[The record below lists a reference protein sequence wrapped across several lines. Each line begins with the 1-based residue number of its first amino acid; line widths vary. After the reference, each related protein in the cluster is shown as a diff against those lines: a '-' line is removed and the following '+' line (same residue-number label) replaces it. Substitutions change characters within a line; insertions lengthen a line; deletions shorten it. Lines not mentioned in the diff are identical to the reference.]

1 MENKQ
6 ILIVDDEPKVAFFL
20 GRSLKLA
27 DQECEVNTAK
37 SGEEALEI
45 LNRTSV
51 DLLITDLRMPG
62 ISGLDLIRWVRAASP
77 ETRTILITAYGN
89 DEIKSEARHLDVYR
103 YITKPFNVHQFTEV
117 VQGALRDVAV
127 STPGFTVFSDETF
140 EAIARRLETLRYDTG
155 ARCILLADRQGQLLV
170 EVGETEGVNSTL
182 LLALLAGGFAA
193 SAELARQ
200 FGDGEAINLNFQ
212 EGTRYDIY
220 SANVGENL
228 FIALVYDRRIQKS
241 RVGMVWLY
249 VRRAIDELAAT
260 FSEGQATE
268 TVQPLDDDFGSSL
281 LAELDSAFAEDD
293 KLVFRPPTAPS
304 PPPRKREASKVQPS
318 AAPSAPSPATPSAP
332 PSAPEKPQP
341 EEKPATGELFSLEE
355 AVKRGLIPPNLLD

>member
-1 MENKQ
+1 MTHKQ

-45 LNRTSV
+45 LNRTPV

-62 ISGLDLIRWVRAASP
+62 ISGLDLIRWVSAASP
-77 ETRTILITAYGN
+77 QTRTILITAYGN
-89 DEIKSEARHLDVYR
+89 DEIQSEARNLEVYR

-212 EGTRYDIY
+212 EGSRYDIY
-220 SANVGENL
+220 SANVGDNL
-228 FIALVYDRRIQKS
+228 FVALVYDRRIQKS

-260 FSEGQATE
+260 FSAGQTTE
-268 TVQPLDDDFGSSL
+268 NVQPLDDDFSSSL

-293 KLVFRPPTAPS
+293 KLVFRPPAAPS
-304 PPPRKREASKVQPS
+304 PSRRREP
-318 AAPSAPSPATPSAP
+318 APKPAP
-332 PSAPEKPQP
+332 PSARAAPPPPVQEA
-341 EEKPATGELFSLEE
+341 EAADKPATGELFSLEE
-355 AVKRGLIPPNLLD
+355 AVKRGLIPPNLLDK